1 MSILFVCLMG
11 VGIVF
16 IGLICIIIL
25 SYPMSTVIRAIEGK
39 NSANAPVSAPSPSGP
54 APASEELSPEKRREI
69 IAAVSAVIAEELG
82 KDVGAIRVT
91 SFKKI

>member
-25 SYPMSTVIRAIEGK
+25 SYLMSTVIRAIEGK
-39 NSANAPVSAPSPSGP
+39 NSANAPVSATSPSGQ
-54 APASEELSPEKRREI
+54 AHASEELSPEKRREI